1 MHFNDRNGR
10 NFLLLFYAITRG
22 FWRQRIYI
30 WETFRE
36 TALRVFHSQRG
47 IQEMFIR
54 G

>member
-30 WETFRE
+30 WEI
-36 TALRVFHSQRG
+36 ALRVFHSQRG